1 MLVANRAGKTVM
13 IKVEY
18 LNFGKLLGSADGSI
32 AAAEGLGVTRRSSG
46 LDPARDG
53 ELRLSALLDVQF
65 ITASMIDPSAEAGLL
80 LVRVIPPAQLG
91 ASSRTVLVRARL
103 RQDFNPGVGSRM
115 YQQAAIWVVDANDW
129 RMYARSIL
137 TEAADLRADPDRA
150 DETGRFSVPARDVL
164 LSVPEMDYKP
174 RSLPVRRILDMVL
187 PDTLMPKREDD
198 QCITF
203 GGDVF
208 ATEEDFLIEV
218 GRALSELPPDF
229 ASWNDICI
237 GSNLRQTR
245 NGLLIRY
252 LASETTEETDDVDDA
267 SIRRRLDQVR
277 GEPARTNHAGYSRAE
292 NTAVPNSGG
301 GFTNILEAY
310 RRQPNSMSGRQLIE
324 SADRVNQALG
334 LEIFA
339 SRPDLRE
346 ALQAIVRTYSP
357 PESSLSFAAL
367 YDGARLLANIS
378 EGERNAG
385 AQWFQLL
392 SRAVAAR
399 GILLP
404 AELARLDRCDLTRRL
419 DRSADVAIRHSRQF
433 DAWIKRT
440 LANEWS
446 LIKPDDPYLFKA
458 LPATFRKLLDADSV
472 GNFIGIHDEQ
482 LAAGDMILNASEVRV
497 ARLELVP
504 CLAQQLQAA
513 LLELSIVAN

>member
-1 MLVANRAGKTVM
+1 MLVANRARKTVM

-53 ELRLSALLDVQF
+53 ELRPSSVLDVQF
-65 ITASMIDPSAEAGLL
+65 ISASMIDPAAEAGLL
-80 LVRVIPPAQLG
+80 LVRVIPPAQPG
-91 ASSRTVLVRARL
+91 GSSRTVLVRACL
-103 RQDFNPGVGSRM
+103 RQDSNPGVASRM
-115 YQQAAIWVVDANDW
+115 YQQASIWVVDARDW

-137 TEAADLRADPDRA
+137 TEAAGLRADPDRA
-150 DETGRFSVPARDVL
+150 DDTGRFSVPARDVM
-164 LSVPEMDYKP
+164 LSVPELDYKP

-203 GGDVF
+203 GGNVF

-218 GRALSELPPDF
+218 GRALSELPSDF
-229 ASWNDICI
+229 ARWNDICI

-245 NGLLIRY
+245 KGLLIRY
-252 LASETTEETDDVDDA
+252 LPSETTKETYDIDDA

-277 GEPARTNHAGYSRAE
+277 GEPARTE
-292 NTAVPNSGG
+292 NTAASNSGG
-301 GFTNILEAY
+301 GFTNILETY
-310 RRQPNSMSGRQLIE
+310 RRQPNSTTARQLVE
-324 SADRVNQALG
+324 SADEVNKLLG
-334 LEIFA
+334 LEIFD
-339 SRPDLRE
+339 RHRHPDLRE
-346 ALQAIVRTYSP
+346 ALQAIVRTCSP
-357 PESSLSFAAL
+357 PESSLSFTAL

-378 EGERNAG
+378 EGERRAG
-385 AQWFQLL
+385 APWFQAL

-404 AELARLDRCDLTRRL
+404 AELARLDRWALTDRL

-433 DAWIKRT
+433 DAWIKRA
-440 LANEWS
+440 LANEWR

-458 LPATFRKLLDADSV
+458 LPATFRRLLDADSV
-472 GNFIGIHDEQ
+472 SNFIGIHDEQ
-482 LAAGDMILNASEVRV
+482 LATGDLILSASEMR
-497 ARLELVP
+497 AATLELVP
-504 CLAQQLQAA
+504 CFAQQLQAA